1 MKSAILLIA
10 LCLVGC
16 TNLPERVSAPIT
28 EGMTRHEVRER
39 MGKPQKRF
47 VTSDGEVWIYR
58 GGEEVLYFRKQPASR
73 KGRSSSG
80 RRTRVA
86 RAGDAVLTLP
96 NQRR

>member
-58 GGEEVLYFRKQPASR
+58 GGEEVLYFRKQRASR
-73 KGRSSSG
+73 KGRRLKMPAG
-80 RRTRVA
+80 RRRSQGPTYVRGEA
-86 RAGDAVLTLP
+86 
-96 NQRR
+96 

>member
-1 MKSAILLIA
+1 MKSAIVLIA

-58 GGEEVLYFRKQPASR
+58 GGEEILYFASNKQLTWSE
-73 KGRSSSG
+73 S
-80 RRTRVA
+80 A
-86 RAGDAVLTLP
+86 RG
-96 NQRR
+96 

>member
-39 MGKPQKRF
+39 MGKPPH
-47 VTSDGEVWIYR
+47 
-58 GGEEVLYFRKQPASR
+58 LYS
-73 KGRSSSG
+73 SSSG
-80 RRTRVA
+80 SGTCFGVRR
-86 RAGDAVLTLP
+86 
-96 NQRR
+96 

>member
-16 TNLPERVSAPIT
+16 TNLPKHISARIT

-39 MGKPQKRF
+39 TGKPQKRF

-58 GGEEVLYFRKQPASR
+58 GGEEVLYFASNKQLTWSE
-73 KGRSSSG
+73 S
-80 RRTRVA
+80 A
-86 RAGDAVLTLP
+86 R
-96 NQRR
+96 N